1 MPKSSK
7 NKRTNAPKAHILE
20 PKAFELYK
28 AGVSQREIAEIV
40 GVSEQTIS
48 GKNGWKKRFEWDK
61 KLKAYESSSRS
72 SKEILERIISEKIQK
87 VESTEVD
94 QLPKGFEDGLLK
106 LTMVLEK
113 MDKHF
118 DRLAFTIE
126 IMEDFNDYLNAH
138 HPNQVSKFHD
148 LLPEFLNYIGNK
160 YGN

>member
-7 NKRTNAPKAHILE
+7 TKRTNAPKAHILE

-48 GKNGWKKRFEWDK
+48 SWKERYSWDQ
-61 KLKAYESSSRS
+61 KLKAFESSSRS

-106 LTMVLEK
+106 LTVVLEK

-126 IMEDFNDYLNAH
+126 NMEDLNEFLNAN
-138 HPNQVSKFHD
+138 HPAQVSKFHE
-148 LLPEFLNYIGNK
+148 LLPEFLNFIGAK
-160 YGN
+160 YGK